1 MSEIGV
7 REMKIHAAEIVRNV
21 REHRARYVVTYR
33 GKPVGLL
40 TPLESLTTTPMSETT
55 GGPDAWEELVRLGKE
70 IGDRWRSPQTSVEV
84 LSEMR
89 R

>member
-21 REHRARYVVTYR
+21 CEHRARYVVTYR

-40 TPLESLTTTPMSETT
+40 TPLESLAMASTSGE
-55 GGPDAWEELVRLGKE
+55 PDVWAELVRLGKE
-70 IGDRWRSPQTSVEV
+70 IGEQWQSPQTSADA

>member
-21 REHRARYVVTYR
+21 REHQARYVVTYR

-40 TPLESLTTTPMSETT
+40 TPLETLAPAPMSETT
-55 GGPDAWEELVRLGKE
+55 GGPEAWGELVRLGKE
-70 IGDRWRSPQTSVEV
+70 IGDHWQSPQTSVEM